1 MTAIPTD
8 FRAFVSGTID
18 ERPRRGVRR
27 FAESELPDGEV
38 EIRVGWS
45 SVNYK
50 DGLATRPDG
59 RVARI
64 NPIIPGI
71 DLAGEVVFSS
81 DPAFAVGDAVTG
93 ATRNINACRPAGS
106 CRWRPG

>member
-1 MTAIPTD
+1 MSAIPQT
-8 FRAFVSGTID
+8 FRAYVAEKTEGADGTAQV
-18 ERPRRGVRR
+18 ERGVRD
-27 FAESELPDGEV
+27 FAATDLPPGEV

-50 DGLATRPDG
+50 DGLATRADG

-71 DLAGEVVFSS
+71 DLAGEVVSS
-81 DPAFAVGDAVTG
+81 LDPAFAVGDAVL
-93 ATRNINACRPAGS
+93 AH
-106 CRWRPG
+106 

>member
-64 NPIIPGI
+64 NPIIRKESAAASG
-71 DLAGEVVFSS
+71 
-81 DPAFAVGDAVTG
+81 
-93 ATRNINACRPAGS
+93 
-106 CRWRPG
+106 